1 MKNKSLSAF
10 NNIPRQAAIGGH
22 PYGSDRGMGALGNV
36 ISGAPRQAELMDQPH
51 MLAYINPQEEQM
63 LRDAGGAGIPGPDGI
78 PVYGW
83 WSDTWKEVTS
93 GGKADTE
100 TYNSGDKTTTTP
112 TTTTNTTTNTS
123 DDDPGFF
130 GDGGTFE
137 NWFDTNIYDVDGDQS
152 GGGSNDN
159 TVVTTNNNDSNNGLT
174 NYTSMYDA
182 IDAQGVGATVM
193 INGVTM
199 AAVAAD
205 GYIGNGQ
212 YDTTSSGATSG
223 YTTDYADD
231 TIVSTNTGQGYLDA
245 DGKFI
250 QYGALDF
257 DEDYTPTKEELD
269 AAIAAAGGVNLT
281 DDQYAE
287 TVDFTTT
294 TSGNDYVD
302 AAEDDGVTDEQLD
315 DGNGGDDDTIVSTGT
330 GQGYLD
336 ADGKFIQYG
345 TDLVD
350 DTELTDEDILM
361 NMPVNVDTTNLNDFI
376 ILTQDGTNGNPIT
389 PVEIGQTIT
398 SDGGKQVTLPEGIG
412 AVVGEGGTRLI
423 DETTGEVIGFLPNK
437 TVQSSDGVLRFTIY
451 NPSTQALIDNAIK
464 ILTDQVNN
472 DRFFAI
478 AKGIEIADPNRDYSV
493 GGGDQNKGD
502 LGFIFGKYKLP
513 DGVEVSIVTQAEYD
527 ALVKKWGATVV
538 ENALV
543 KTESD
548 ETNLSAFD
556 DTSVND
562 TSVNGTSGGG
572 TSGGDTSGDSGG
584 GGDIGGIGGDIG
596 GDSGGDIGGDSGG
609 DSGGEDGTGVDG
621 TGVDG
626 TGVALTSEQ
635 VSTIVTDALAL
646 LPDYATPTDV
656 STAITTALEGMNDL
670 SPEDVTNAITTA
682 LAGQKNLSDDD
693 VETIINSTVGSPSTT
708 TVIDGVEVV
717 TDATG
722 IYAQIE
728 DLNNLSTDDVS
739 TIVTDALA
747 LLPAYATPTDVTNA
761 ITTALEGQNNLSPED
776 VTNAITTALEG
787 MNNLSD
793 EDVTT
798 IVGDAISG
806 LNNLSTTDVSTIV
819 TDALDLLPDY
829 ATPTDVTNAI
839 TTALEGMNDL
849 SPEDV
854 TNAITT
860 ALADMNDLSDDDVG
874 DIITKIV
881 GSPSTTTVIDGIEVV
896 TDPTG
901 IYAKIEGLNNLS
913 TTDVSTIVTDALNL
927 LPEYATPTDVT
938 NAITTALEGMNDLS
952 PEDVTTAITNA
963 LAGMNNLSDE
973 DVGDI
978 ITKIVGQ
985 DAQPVV
991 DENGDI
997 VVDADGNPV
1006 YSDPT
1011 GIYAKIEGLNNLST
1025 TDVSTIVTDALAL
1038 LPEYATPT
1046 DVSTAIT
1053 NALEGMNN
1061 LSDKEVSTIV
1071 TDALSGMNNLSDEDV
1086 TTIVGDAI
1094 SKLNNLSTDDVSTI
1108 VTDALADLP
1117 EYATPTDV
1125 STAITNALEGMNNL
1139 SDEDV
1144 TTIVTDAL
1152 SGMNNLS
1159 DDDVSKI
1166 VGDAISGLNNISTE
1180 DVEGIVSDAISGLN
1194 DLSDEEVG
1202 DIITKTVGSPSTTTV
1217 MDDGTEVVTD
1227 ATGIY
1232 AKIQGLNNLSTDDL
1246 STAINDAIDELPDYA
1261 TPADVTSAITTAV
1274 AALTTGALKT
1284 MQDTIDEMGRYET
1297 SEDFSVRDI
1306 VEEFKRQRKGGM
1318 GYGLPSYMQR
1328 YMSGNVIDEL
1338 VREVVLPDGSK
1349 FFVTPDGRYLDPE
1362 EFIGSKT
1369 TGGVQYVSTGDD
1381 RYQSGYSTLDTKTGV
1396 KTNYDMDGKVIGT
1409 SVQPESTLAS

>member
-93 GGKADTE
+93 GGQANTE
-100 TYNSGDKTTTTP
+100 TYNGGGKTTTTP
-112 TTTTNTTTNTS
+112 ATTTNTTTNTS
-123 DDDPGFF
+123 NGNPGFF
-130 GDGGTFE
+130 GDGGALET
-137 NWFDTNIYDVDGDQS
+137 WVDTNVYDFDGDQS

-159 TVVTTNNNDSNNGLT
+159 TVVDSNTTNNNNGLT

-193 INGVTM
+193 INGVPM

-231 TIVSTNTGQGYLDA
+231 PIVSTNTGQGYL
-245 DGKFI
+245 GPNGEFI
-250 QYGALDF
+250 EYGALDF
-257 DEDYTPTKEELD
+257 GEDYTPTKEELD

-294 TSGNDYVD
+294 TSGNNYVD

-345 TDLVD
+345 TGD

-389 PVEIGQTIT
+389 PVQIGETIT
-398 SDGGKQVTLPEGIG
+398 SDGGTQVTLPEGIG
-412 AVVGEGGTRLI
+412 AVVGDGGTRLI

-451 NPSTQALIDNAIK
+451 SPSTQALIDNAIR

-472 DRFFAI
+472 DRFFNI
-478 AKGIEIADPNRDYSV
+478 AEGIVIADPNRDYS
-493 GGGDQNKGD
+493 GGGDQNKGN
-502 LGFIFGKYKLP
+502 LGFIPGKYELP

-527 ALVKKWGATVV
+527 ALVAKLGATVV

-548 ETNLSAFD
+548 ETNLSAFGGLLRKD
-556 DTSVND
+556 YTGYNNSNFTGYDITTGGNTIGVSVGGDNVGQMAIVKPD
-562 TSVNGTSGGG
+562 GSVRIVDANGRNTGVVFSGVNAVQDAVDHLSISTGVNG
-572 TSGGDTSGDSGG
+572 TSGGDTSGDGTGGESGG
-584 GGDIGGIGGDIG
+584 G
-596 GDSGGDIGGDSGG
+596 
-609 DSGGEDGTGVDG
+609 DGTGVDG
-621 TGVDG
+621 TGGGDTGGDG

-635 VSTIVTDALAL
+635 
-646 LPDYATPTDV
+646 
-656 STAITTALEGMNDL
+656 
-670 SPEDVTNAITTA
+670 
-682 LAGQKNLSDDD
+682 
-693 VETIINSTVGSPSTT
+693 
-708 TVIDGVEVV
+708 
-717 TDATG
+717 
-722 IYAQIE
+722 
-728 DLNNLSTDDVS
+728 VS

-761 ITTALEGQNNLSPED
+761 ITTALEGQNNLSP
-776 VTNAITTALEG
+776 T
-787 MNNLSD
+787 
-793 EDVTT
+793 
-798 IVGDAISG
+798 
-806 LNNLSTTDVSTIV
+806 
-819 TDALDLLPDY
+819 
-829 ATPTDVTNAI
+829 
-839 TTALEGMNDL
+839 
-849 SPEDV
+849 DV

-913 TTDVSTIVTDALNL
+913 TTDVSTIVTDALDL

-938 NAITTALEGMNDLS
+938 NAITNALEGMNDLS

-1006 YSDPT
+1006 YSDAT

-1046 DVSTAIT
+1046 DVTTAIT
-1053 NALEGMNN
+1053 NAL
-1061 LSDKEVSTIV
+1061 
-1071 TDALSGMNNLSDEDV
+1071 A
-1086 TTIVGDAI
+1086 
-1094 SKLNNLSTDDVSTI
+1094 
-1108 VTDALADLP
+1108 
-1117 EYATPTDV
+1117 
-1125 STAITNALEGMNNL
+1125 GMNNL

-1159 DDDVSKI
+1159 DEDVTTI

-1194 DLSDEEVG
+1194 DLSYEEVG

-1232 AKIQGLNNLSTDDL
+1232 AQLEGLNNLSTDDL
-1246 STAINDAIDELPDYA
+1246 STAINDAIDELPNYA

-1409 SVQPESTLAS
+1409 SVQPELTLAS

>member
-36 ISGAPRQAELMDQPH
+36 ISGAPRQTEIMGQPH
-51 MLAYINPQEEQM
+51 MLAYINPQEEALIQSQRSGM
-63 LRDAGGAGIPGPDGI
+63 PAFEGPGGVPA
-78 PVYGW
+78 YGW
-83 WSDTWKEVTS
+83 WSDTFKEVTS
-93 GGKADTE
+93 FGKADTE

-123 DDDPGFF
+123 NDDPGFF

-231 TIVSTNTGQGYLDA
+231 TIVSTGTGEGYL
-245 DGKFI
+245 GPNGEFI

-345 TDLVD
+345 TGD

-389 PVEIGQTIT
+389 PVKIGETIT

-412 AVVGEGGTRLI
+412 AVVGDGGTRLI

-451 NPSTQALIDNAIK
+451 NPSTQALIDNAIN

-472 DRFFAI
+472 DRFFNI

-502 LGFIFGKYKLP
+502 LGFIPGKYELP
-513 DGVEVSIVTQAEYD
+513 DGAKVSIVTKEEYD
-527 ALVKKWGATVV
+527 ALVAKLGATVV

-548 ETNLSAFD
+548 ETNLSAFGGLLGKD
-556 DTSVND
+556 YTGYSNPNFTGYDRTTGGNTIGVSVGGDNVNQMAIVNPDGSVRIADANGKNTGVVFSGVNAVQDAVDHLSISTGGGD
-562 TSVNGTSGGG
+562 TSVNGTGVDG
-572 TSGGDTSGDSGG
+572 TSGGDTSGAGTGGESGGGDGTGVDGTGVAGTG
-584 GGDIGGIGGDIG
+584 GGDIGGA
-596 GDSGGDIGGDSGG
+596 
-609 DSGGEDGTGVDG
+609 SGGEDGTGVDG
-621 TGVDG
+621 TGGGDTGGAG

-646 LPDYATPTDV
+646 LPAYATPTDV
-656 STAITTALEGMNDL
+656 TNAITTALEGQNNL
-670 SPEDVTNAITTA
+670 SPTDVTNAITTA

-722 IYAQIE
+722 IYAKIE
-728 DLNNLSTDDVS
+728 GLNNLSTDDVS

-747 LLPAYATPTDVTNA
+747 LLPN
-761 ITTALEGQNNLSPED
+761 
-776 VTNAITTALEG
+776 
-787 MNNLSD
+787 
-793 EDVTT
+793 
-798 IVGDAISG
+798 
-806 LNNLSTTDVSTIV
+806 
-819 TDALDLLPDY
+819 Y

-860 ALADMNDLSDDDVG
+860 ALEGMNNLSDDDVG

-896 TDPTG
+896 T
-901 IYAKIEGLNNLS
+901 
-913 TTDVSTIVTDALNL
+913 
-927 LPEYATPTDVT
+927 
-938 NAITTALEGMNDLS
+938 
-952 PEDVTTAITNA
+952 
-963 LAGMNNLSDE
+963 
-973 DVGDI
+973 
-978 ITKIVGQ
+978 
-985 DAQPVV
+985 
-991 DENGDI
+991 
-997 VVDADGNPV
+997 
-1006 YSDPT
+1006 DPT

-1125 STAITNALEGMNNL
+1125 TNAITTALEGMNNL

-1369 TGGVQYVSTGDD
+1369 AGGVQYVSTGDD

>member
-1 MKNKSLSAF
+1 
-10 NNIPRQAAIGGH
+10 
-22 PYGSDRGMGALGNV
+22 
-36 ISGAPRQAELMDQPH
+36 
-51 MLAYINPQEEQM
+51 
-63 LRDAGGAGIPGPDGI
+63 
-78 PVYGW
+78 
-83 WSDTWKEVTS
+83 
-93 GGKADTE
+93 
-100 TYNSGDKTTTTP
+100 
-112 TTTTNTTTNTS
+112 
-123 DDDPGFF
+123 
-130 GDGGTFE
+130 
-137 NWFDTNIYDVDGDQS
+137 
-152 GGGSNDN
+152 
-159 TVVTTNNNDSNNGLT
+159 
-174 NYTSMYDA
+174 MYDA

-281 DDQYAE
+281 DDQYKE

-294 TSGNDYVD
+294 TSGNNYVD
-302 AAEDDGVTDEQLD
+302 AAEDDGVTDEKLY

-336 ADGKFIQYG
+336 ANGKFIEYG

-389 PVEIGQTIT
+389 PVQIGETIT
-398 SDGGKQVTLPEGIG
+398 SDGGKHVTLPEGIG

-437 TVQSSDGVLRFTIY
+437 TVQSSDGVLRLTIY
-451 NPSTQALIDNAIK
+451 SASTQALIDNANK
-464 ILTDQVNN
+464 ILADQVNN
-472 DRFFAI
+472 NRFFDI
-478 AKGIEIADPNRDYSV
+478 AEGIVIADSNRDYS
-493 GGGDQNKGD
+493 GGGDQNEGD
-502 LGFIFGKYKLP
+502 LGIIFGDYELP
-513 DGVEVSIVTQAEYD
+513 DGTKVSIVTKAEYD
-527 ALVKKWGATVV
+527 ALVAKWGK
-538 ENALV
+538 NALV

-548 ETNLSAFD
+548 ETNLSAFGGLLRKD
-556 DTSVND
+556 YTGYSNPNFTGYDRTTGGNTIGVSVGGDNVGQMAIVNAD
-562 TSVNGTSGGG
+562 GSVRIADANGKNTGVVFSGVNAVQDAVDHLSISTGGGG
-572 TSGGDTSGDSGG
+572 TSGGDTRGDGTGGESGGGDGTGVDGTGVAGTG
-584 GGDIGGIGGDIG
+584 GGDIGGA
-596 GDSGGDIGGDSGG
+596 
-609 DSGGEDGTGVDG
+609 SGGEDGTGVDG
-621 TGVDG
+621 TGGGDTGGAG

-646 LPDYATPTDV
+646 LPAYATPTDV
-656 STAITTALEGMNDL
+656 TNAITTALEGMNDL
-670 SPEDVTNAITTA
+670 SPEDVTTAITTA

-722 IYAQIE
+722 IYAQLE
-728 DLNNLSTDDVS
+728 GMNNLSTDDVS

-747 LLPAYATPTDVTNA
+747 LLPEYATPTDVSTAITNA
-761 ITTALEGQNNLSPED
+761 LAGMNNLSDED
-776 VTNAITTALEG
+776 VTTIVTDALSG

-798 IVGDAISG
+798 IVGDAISK

-819 TDALDLLPDY
+819 TDALALLPDY

-860 ALADMNDLSDDDVG
+860 AL
-874 DIITKIV
+874 
-881 GSPSTTTVIDGIEVV
+881 E
-896 TDPTG
+896 
-901 IYAKIEGLNNLS
+901 
-913 TTDVSTIVTDALNL
+913 
-927 LPEYATPTDVT
+927 
-938 NAITTALEGMNDLS
+938 
-952 PEDVTTAITNA
+952 
-963 LAGMNNLSDE
+963 
-973 DVGDI
+973 
-978 ITKIVGQ
+978 
-985 DAQPVV
+985 
-991 DENGDI
+991 
-997 VVDADGNPV
+997 
-1006 YSDPT
+1006 
-1011 GIYAKIEGLNNLST
+1011 
-1025 TDVSTIVTDALAL
+1025 
-1038 LPEYATPT
+1038 
-1046 DVSTAIT
+1046 
-1053 NALEGMNN
+1053 
-1061 LSDKEVSTIV
+1061 
-1071 TDALSGMNNLSDEDV
+1071 
-1086 TTIVGDAI
+1086 
-1094 SKLNNLSTDDVSTI
+1094 
-1108 VTDALADLP
+1108 
-1117 EYATPTDV
+1117 
-1125 STAITNALEGMNNL
+1125 
-1139 SDEDV
+1139 
-1144 TTIVTDAL
+1144 
-1152 SGMNNLS
+1152 GMNNLS

-1232 AKIQGLNNLSTDDL
+1232 AKIEGLNNLSTDDL

-1261 TPADVTSAITTAV
+1261 TPADVTNAITTAV

-1369 TGGVQYVSTGDD
+1369 AGGVQYVSTGDE

>member
-36 ISGAPRQAELMDQPH
+36 ISGAPRQTEIMGQPH
-51 MLAYINPQEEQM
+51 MLAYINPHEEALIQSQRSGM
-63 LRDAGGAGIPGPDGI
+63 PAFEGPGGVPAYAFWDR
-78 PVYGW
+78 VK
-83 WSDTWKEVTS
+83 DTFREVTS
-93 GGKADTE
+93 FGKADTE
-100 TYNSGDKTTTTP
+100 TYNGGGGGGKTTTTP

-123 DDDPGFF
+123 NDDPGFF
-130 GDGGTFE
+130 GDGGAFE

-281 DDQYAE
+281 DDQYKE

-294 TSGNDYVD
+294 TSGNNYVD
-302 AAEDDGVTDEQLD
+302 AAEDDGVTDEKLY

-336 ADGKFIQYG
+336 ANGKFIEYG

-389 PVEIGQTIT
+389 PVQIGETIT
-398 SDGGKQVTLPEGIG
+398 SDGGKHVTLPEGIG

-437 TVQSSDGVLRFTIY
+437 TVQSSDGVLRLTIY
-451 NPSTQALIDNAIK
+451 SASTQALIDNANK
-464 ILTDQVNN
+464 ILADQVNN
-472 DRFFAI
+472 NRFFDI
-478 AKGIEIADPNRDYSV
+478 AEGIVIADSNRDYS
-493 GGGDQNKGD
+493 GGGDQNEGD
-502 LGFIFGKYKLP
+502 LGIIFGDYELP
-513 DGVEVSIVTQAEYD
+513 DGTKVSIVTKAEYD
-527 ALVKKWGATVV
+527 ALVAKWGK
-538 ENALV
+538 NALV

-548 ETNLSAFD
+548 ETNLSAFGGLLRKD
-556 DTSVND
+556 YTGYSNPNFTGYDRTTGGNTIGVSVGGDNVGQMAIVNAD
-562 TSVNGTSGGG
+562 GSVRIADANGKNTGVVFSGVNAVQDAVDHLSISTGGGG
-572 TSGGDTSGDSGG
+572 TSGGDTRGDGTGGESGGGDGTGVDGTGVAGTG
-584 GGDIGGIGGDIG
+584 GGDIGGA
-596 GDSGGDIGGDSGG
+596 
-609 DSGGEDGTGVDG
+609 SGGEDGTGVDG
-621 TGVDG
+621 TGGGDTGGAG

-646 LPDYATPTDV
+646 LPAYATPTDV
-656 STAITTALEGMNDL
+656 TNAITTALEGMNDL
-670 SPEDVTNAITTA
+670 SPEDVTTAITTA

-722 IYAQIE
+722 IYAQLE
-728 DLNNLSTDDVS
+728 GMNNLSTDDVS

-747 LLPAYATPTDVTNA
+747 LLPEYATPTDVSTAITNA
-761 ITTALEGQNNLSPED
+761 LAGMNNLSDED
-776 VTNAITTALEG
+776 VTTIVTDALSG

-798 IVGDAISG
+798 IVGDAISK

-819 TDALDLLPDY
+819 TDALALLPDY

-860 ALADMNDLSDDDVG
+860 AL
-874 DIITKIV
+874 
-881 GSPSTTTVIDGIEVV
+881 E
-896 TDPTG
+896 
-901 IYAKIEGLNNLS
+901 
-913 TTDVSTIVTDALNL
+913 
-927 LPEYATPTDVT
+927 
-938 NAITTALEGMNDLS
+938 
-952 PEDVTTAITNA
+952 
-963 LAGMNNLSDE
+963 
-973 DVGDI
+973 
-978 ITKIVGQ
+978 
-985 DAQPVV
+985 
-991 DENGDI
+991 
-997 VVDADGNPV
+997 
-1006 YSDPT
+1006 
-1011 GIYAKIEGLNNLST
+1011 
-1025 TDVSTIVTDALAL
+1025 
-1038 LPEYATPT
+1038 
-1046 DVSTAIT
+1046 
-1053 NALEGMNN
+1053 
-1061 LSDKEVSTIV
+1061 
-1071 TDALSGMNNLSDEDV
+1071 
-1086 TTIVGDAI
+1086 
-1094 SKLNNLSTDDVSTI
+1094 
-1108 VTDALADLP
+1108 
-1117 EYATPTDV
+1117 
-1125 STAITNALEGMNNL
+1125 
-1139 SDEDV
+1139 
-1144 TTIVTDAL
+1144 
-1152 SGMNNLS
+1152 GMNNLS

-1232 AKIQGLNNLSTDDL
+1232 AKIEGLNNLSTDDL

-1261 TPADVTSAITTAV
+1261 TPADVTNAITTAV

-1369 TGGVQYVSTGDD
+1369 AGGVQYVSTGDE

>member
-36 ISGAPRQAELMDQPH
+36 ISGAPRQTEIMGQPH
-51 MLAYINPQEEQM
+51 MLAYINPQEEALIQSQRSGM
-63 LRDAGGAGIPGPDGI
+63 PAFEGPGGVPAYAFWDR
-78 PVYGW
+78 VK
-83 WSDTWKEVTS
+83 DTWKEVTS

-100 TYNSGDKTTTTP
+100 TYNSGGGGGKTTTTP

-137 NWFDTNIYDVDGDQS
+137 NWFDKNIYDFDGDQS
-152 GGGSNDN
+152 GGVSNDN

-250 QYGALDF
+250 QYG
-257 DEDYTPTKEELD
+257 
-269 AAIAAAGGVNLT
+269 
-281 DDQYAE
+281 
-287 TVDFTTT
+287 
-294 TSGNDYVD
+294 
-302 AAEDDGVTDEQLD
+302 
-315 DGNGGDDDTIVSTGT
+315 
-330 GQGYLD
+330 
-336 ADGKFIQYG
+336 

-350 DTELTDEDILM
+350 DTKLTDEDILM

-389 PVEIGQTIT
+389 PVKIGETIT

-451 NPSTQALIDNAIK
+451 SPSTQALIDNAIN

-472 DRFFAI
+472 DRFFNI
-478 AKGIEIADPNRDYSV
+478 AKGIEIADSNRDYSV

-502 LGFIFGKYKLP
+502 LGFIPGKYKLP

-548 ETNLSAFD
+548 ETNLSAFGGLLGKD
-556 DTSVND
+556 YTGYSNPNFTGYDRTTGGNTIGVSVGGDNVGQMAIVNPD
-562 TSVNGTSGGG
+562 GSVRIADANGKNTGVVFSGVNAVQDAVDHLSISTGVDG
-572 TSGGDTSGDSGG
+572 TSGGDTSGDGTGGESGGGDGTGVDGTGVAGTG
-584 GGDIGGIGGDIG
+584 GGDIGGE
-596 GDSGGDIGGDSGG
+596 
-609 DSGGEDGTGVDG
+609 SGGEDGTGVDG
-621 TGVDG
+621 TGGGDTGGAG

-635 VSTIVTDALAL
+635 
-646 LPDYATPTDV
+646 
-656 STAITTALEGMNDL
+656 
-670 SPEDVTNAITTA
+670 
-682 LAGQKNLSDDD
+682 
-693 VETIINSTVGSPSTT
+693 
-708 TVIDGVEVV
+708 
-717 TDATG
+717 
-722 IYAQIE
+722 
-728 DLNNLSTDDVS
+728 VS

-761 ITTALEGQNNLSPED
+761 ITTALAGQKNLSDEEVGNIITKIVGSPSTTTVIDGVEVVTDATGIYAQLEGMNNLSTDDVSTIVTDALALLPEYATSSD
-776 VTNAITTALEG
+776 VTTAITNALAG

-806 LNNLSTTDVSTIV
+806 LNN
-819 TDALDLLPDY
+819 
-829 ATPTDVTNAI
+829 
-839 TTALEGMNDL
+839 
-849 SPEDV
+849 
-854 TNAITT
+854 
-860 ALADMNDLSDDDVG
+860 
-874 DIITKIV
+874 
-881 GSPSTTTVIDGIEVV
+881 
-896 TDPTG
+896 
-901 IYAKIEGLNNLS
+901 
-913 TTDVSTIVTDALNL
+913 
-927 LPEYATPTDVT
+927 
-938 NAITTALEGMNDLS
+938 
-952 PEDVTTAITNA
+952 
-963 LAGMNNLSDE
+963 
-973 DVGDI
+973 
-978 ITKIVGQ
+978 
-985 DAQPVV
+985 
-991 DENGDI
+991 
-997 VVDADGNPV
+997 
-1006 YSDPT
+1006 
-1011 GIYAKIEGLNNLST
+1011 
-1025 TDVSTIVTDALAL
+1025 
-1038 LPEYATPT
+1038 
-1046 DVSTAIT
+1046 
-1053 NALEGMNN
+1053 
-1061 LSDKEVSTIV
+1061 
-1071 TDALSGMNNLSDEDV
+1071 
-1086 TTIVGDAI
+1086 
-1094 SKLNNLSTDDVSTI
+1094 
-1108 VTDALADLP
+1108 
-1117 EYATPTDV
+1117 
-1125 STAITNALEGMNNL
+1125 
-1139 SDEDV
+1139 
-1144 TTIVTDAL
+1144 
-1152 SGMNNLS
+1152 
-1159 DDDVSKI
+1159 
-1166 VGDAISGLNNISTE
+1166 ISTE
-1180 DVEGIVSDAISGLN
+1180 DVESIVSDAISGLN

>member
-36 ISGAPRQAELMDQPH
+36 ISGAPRQTEIMGQPH
-51 MLAYINPQEEQM
+51 MLAYINPQEEALIQSQRSGM
-63 LRDAGGAGIPGPDGI
+63 PAFEGPGGVPAYAFWDR
-78 PVYGW
+78 VK
-83 WSDTWKEVTS
+83 DTWNEVTS

-100 TYNSGDKTTTTP
+100 TYNGGNKTTTTP
-112 TTTTNTTTNTS
+112 ATTTNTTTNTS
-123 DDDPGFF
+123 NGDPGFF

-137 NWFDTNIYDVDGDQS
+137 NWFDTNIYDFDGDQS
-152 GGGSNDN
+152 GGVSNYN
-159 TVVTTNNNDSNNGLT
+159 TVVTTNNNGSNNGLT

-193 INGVTM
+193 INGVPM

-231 TIVSTNTGQGYLDA
+231 PIVSTNTGQGYL
-245 DGKFI
+245 GSNGEFI
-250 QYGALDF
+250 EYGALGF
-257 DEDYTPTKEELD
+257 GEDYTPTSADLNE
-269 AAIAAAGGVNLT
+269 AITAAGGVNLT

-294 TSGNDYVD
+294 TSGDDYVD
-302 AAEDDGVTDEQLD
+302 AAWADGVTDEKLY
-315 DGNGGDDDTIVSTGT
+315 DGNGGDDDPIVSTGT

-336 ADGKFIQYG
+336 ANGEFIEYG

-350 DTELTDEDILM
+350 DTKLTDEDILM

-389 PVEIGQTIT
+389 PVQIGQTIT
-398 SDGGKQVTLPEGIG
+398 SDGGTQVTLPEGIG
-412 AVVGEGGTRLI
+412 AVVVEGGTKLI

-451 NPSTQALIDNAIK
+451 SPSTQALIDNAIN

-472 DRFFAI
+472 DRFFSI
-478 AKGIEIADPNRDYSV
+478 AKGIVIADPNRDYS
-493 GGGDQNKGD
+493 GGGDQNKGG
-502 LGFIFGKYKLP
+502 LGFIPGKYELP

-527 ALVKKWGATVV
+527 ALVAKLGATVV

-548 ETNLSAFD
+548 ETNLSDFGGLLRKD
-556 DTSVND
+556 YTGYSNSNFTGYDRTTGGNTIGVSVGGDNVGQMAIVNPD
-562 TSVNGTSGGG
+562 GSVRIVDANGKNTGVVFSGVNAVQDAVDHLSISTGVNGTGVNGTGGGG
-572 TSGGDTSGDSGG
+572 TSGGDTSGDGTGGESGGGDGTGVDGTGVAGTG
-584 GGDIGGIGGDIG
+584 GGDIGGE
-596 GDSGGDIGGDSGG
+596 
-609 DSGGEDGTGVDG
+609 SGGEDGTGVDG
-621 TGVDG
+621 TGGGDTGGAG

-635 VSTIVTDALAL
+635 
-646 LPDYATPTDV
+646 
-656 STAITTALEGMNDL
+656 
-670 SPEDVTNAITTA
+670 
-682 LAGQKNLSDDD
+682 
-693 VETIINSTVGSPSTT
+693 
-708 TVIDGVEVV
+708 
-717 TDATG
+717 
-722 IYAQIE
+722 
-728 DLNNLSTDDVS
+728 VS

-761 ITTALEGQNNLSPED
+761 ITTALEGQNNLSP
-776 VTNAITTALEG
+776 
-787 MNNLSD
+787 
-793 EDVTT
+793 
-798 IVGDAISG
+798 
-806 LNNLSTTDVSTIV
+806 
-819 TDALDLLPDY
+819 
-829 ATPTDVTNAI
+829 TDVTNAI
-839 TTALEGMNDL
+839 TTALAGQKN
-849 SPEDV
+849 
-854 TNAITT
+854 
-860 ALADMNDLSDDDVG
+860 LSDDDVET
-874 DIITKIV
+874 IINGIV
-881 GSPSTTTVIDGIEVV
+881 GSPSTTTVIDGVEVV
-896 TDPTG
+896 TDATG
-901 IYAKIEGLNNLS
+901 IYAQ
-913 TTDVSTIVTDALNL
+913 
-927 LPEYATPTDVT
+927 
-938 NAITTALEGMNDLS
+938 LE
-952 PEDVTTAITNA
+952 
-963 LAGMNNLSDE
+963 GMNNLSTD
-973 DVGDI
+973 
-978 ITKIVGQ
+978 
-985 DAQPVV
+985 
-991 DENGDI
+991 
-997 VVDADGNPV
+997 
-1006 YSDPT
+1006 
-1011 GIYAKIEGLNNLST
+1011 
-1025 TDVSTIVTDALAL
+1025 DVSTIVTDALAL

-1046 DVSTAIT
+1046 DVTTAIT
-1053 NALEGMNN
+1053 NALAGMNN
-1061 LSDKEVSTIV
+1061 LSDEDVTTIV

-1094 SKLNNLSTDDVSTI
+1094 S
-1108 VTDALADLP
+1108 
-1117 EYATPTDV
+1117 
-1125 STAITNALEGMNNL
+1125 
-1139 SDEDV
+1139 
-1144 TTIVTDAL
+1144 
-1152 SGMNNLS
+1152 
-1159 DDDVSKI
+1159 
-1166 VGDAISGLNNISTE
+1166 GLNNISTE
-1180 DVEGIVSDAISGLN
+1180 DVEGIVSGAISGLN

-1232 AKIQGLNNLSTDDL
+1232 AQLEGLNNLSTDDL

-1369 TGGVQYVSTGDD
+1369 TGGVQYVSTGDE

-1409 SVQPESTLAS
+1409 SVQPELTLAS

>member
-1 MKNKSLSAF
+1 
-10 NNIPRQAAIGGH
+10 
-22 PYGSDRGMGALGNV
+22 
-36 ISGAPRQAELMDQPH
+36 
-51 MLAYINPQEEQM
+51 
-63 LRDAGGAGIPGPDGI
+63 
-78 PVYGW
+78 
-83 WSDTWKEVTS
+83 
-93 GGKADTE
+93 
-100 TYNSGDKTTTTP
+100 
-112 TTTTNTTTNTS
+112 
-123 DDDPGFF
+123 
-130 GDGGTFE
+130 
-137 NWFDTNIYDVDGDQS
+137 
-152 GGGSNDN
+152 
-159 TVVTTNNNDSNNGLT
+159 
-174 NYTSMYDA
+174 MYDA

-231 TIVSTNTGQGYLDA
+231 PIVSTNTGQGYL
-245 DGKFI
+245 GPNGEFI
-250 QYGALDF
+250 EYGALGF
-257 DEDYTPTKEELD
+257 GEDYTPTLANLN
-269 AAIAAAGGVNLT
+269 AAITAAGGVNLT
-281 DDQYAE
+281 DDEYAE

-302 AAEDDGVTDEQLD
+302 AAEADGVTDEQLD
-315 DGNGGDDDTIVSTGT
+315 DGNGGDDDPIVSTGT

-336 ADGKFIQYG
+336 ADGEFIEYG

-350 DTELTDEDILM
+350 DTKLTDEDILM

-389 PVEIGQTIT
+389 PVEEGQTIT

-451 NPSTQALIDNAIK
+451 SPSTQALIDNANK
-464 ILTDQVNN
+464 ILADQVNN
-472 DRFFAI
+472 KRFFNI
-478 AKGIEIADPNRDYSV
+478 AEGIVIADSNRDYSV

-502 LGFIFGKYKLP
+502 LGFIPGKYKLP

-527 ALVKKWGATVV
+527 ALVKKLGATVV

-548 ETNLSAFD
+548 ETNLSAFGGLLRKD
-556 DTSVND
+556 YTGYSNSNFTGYDRTTGGNTIGVSVGGDNVGQMAIVNPDGSVRIADANGRNTGVVFSGVNAVQDAVDHLSISTGGGD
-562 TSVNGTSGGG
+562 TSVNGTGGDDTSVNGTGGDTSGEDGTGVDGTGGGG
-572 TSGGDTSGDSGG
+572 TSGGDTSGDGTGGESGGGDGTGVDGTGVAGTG
-584 GGDIGGIGGDIG
+584 GGDIGGE
-596 GDSGGDIGGDSGG
+596 
-609 DSGGEDGTGVDG
+609 SGGEDGTGVDG
-621 TGVDG
+621 TGGGDTGGAG

-635 VSTIVTDALAL
+635 
-646 LPDYATPTDV
+646 
-656 STAITTALEGMNDL
+656 
-670 SPEDVTNAITTA
+670 
-682 LAGQKNLSDDD
+682 
-693 VETIINSTVGSPSTT
+693 
-708 TVIDGVEVV
+708 
-717 TDATG
+717 
-722 IYAQIE
+722 
-728 DLNNLSTDDVS
+728 VS

-761 ITTALEGQNNLSPED
+761 ITTALEGRNNLS
-776 VTNAITTALEG
+776 
-787 MNNLSD
+787 
-793 EDVTT
+793 
-798 IVGDAISG
+798 
-806 LNNLSTTDVSTIV
+806 
-819 TDALDLLPDY
+819 
-829 ATPTDVTNAI
+829 PTDVTNAI
-839 TTALEGMNDL
+839 TTALAGQKN
-849 SPEDV
+849 
-854 TNAITT
+854 
-860 ALADMNDLSDDDVG
+860 LSDEEVG
-874 DIITKIV
+874 NIITKIV

-901 IYAKIEGLNNLS
+901 IYAEIKGVGNEIKTAISNLPASPTITEITDAITTVLAGQNNLNEDEVESALKKALEGKFNLNADDIGTIVGNVVGQPS
-913 TTDVSTIVTDALNL
+913 TTTVIDGVEVVTDATGIYAEIKGVGNEIKTAISNL
-927 LPEYATPTDVT
+927 PVSPTITEITD
-938 NAITTALEGMNDLS
+938 AITTVLAGQNNLNEDEVEAALKKALEGKFNL
-952 PEDVTTAITNA
+952 NA
-963 LAGMNNLSDE
+963 D
-973 DVGDI
+973 DI
-978 ITKIVGQ
+978 DTIVGG
-985 DAQPVV
+985 VV
-991 DENGDI
+991 GHDGQLVFDENGEI
-997 VVDADGNPV
+997 VVDANGNPV
-1006 YSDPT
+1006 YSNPT
-1011 GIYAKIEGLNNLST
+1011 GIYAKIEGVGNEIKTAISNLP
-1025 TDVSTIVTDALAL
+1025 VSPTIT
-1038 LPEYATPT
+1038 EIT
-1046 DVSTAIT
+1046 TAIT
-1053 NALEGMNN
+1053 TVLAGQNDLNEDEVEAALKKALEGKFNLNADDIGTIVDGIVGSPSTTTVMEDGTEVVTDPTGIYAKIQGVGNEIKTAISN
-1061 LSDKEVSTIV
+1061 LPASPTITEITEAITTVLAGQNDLSDKEI
-1071 TDALSGMNNLSDEDV
+1071 
-1086 TTIVGDAI
+1086 
-1094 SKLNNLSTDDVSTI
+1094 
-1108 VTDALADLP
+1108 
-1117 EYATPTDV
+1117 
-1125 STAITNALEGMNNL
+1125 
-1139 SDEDV
+1139 

-1159 DDDVSKI
+1159 DKEVSTI
-1166 VGDAISGLNNISTE
+1166 VGDALSGLNNLSKT
-1180 DVEGIVSDAISGLN
+1180 DVTTIVNDAISGLN